1 MREEE
6 SSKSTKHV
14 GLRHERGRELRKYQR
29 HIRIEREREKERERE
44 CVCVSERERERR
56 LR

>member
-6 SSKSTKHV
+6 SSKSIKCV

-29 HIRIEREREKERERE
+29 HIRIERERE
-44 CVCVSERERERR
+44 RERERVEMR
-56 LR
+56 KIRIN